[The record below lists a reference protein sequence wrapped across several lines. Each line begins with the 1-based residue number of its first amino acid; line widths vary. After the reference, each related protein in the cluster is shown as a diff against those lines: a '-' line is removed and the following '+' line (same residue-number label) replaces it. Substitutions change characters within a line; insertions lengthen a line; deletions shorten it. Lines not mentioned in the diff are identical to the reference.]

1 MTLKEIRVPGVQPVK
16 QGDQEL
22 LVFVVSAKT
31 LLDIGAVLRF
41 DDHPMGVN
49 RALVYNRVKQIAAG
63 MKSGK
68 VRILRDPIMGSLYGS
83 DGVEWVYDRKSK
95 TLIGYV
101 ETDKDNRTDGCFL
114 AIDDGQHRY
123 SAMEILGGDIIATW
137 QFTVIAGLEMERET
151 RIELFIQGEER
162 KRVSPRLVLSMQDA
176 MGAFGDE
183 KTATAYGAARLLNT
197 ASASPLKG
205 KIYFDQH
212 AKVPKGMVNVTSLMG
227 TLRYVVGAKS
237 RLRPLTREEQ
247 KTAILNL
254 FVAASE
260 QWSTHWGQSDKTLGK
275 RIGYLALLTLI
286 AKGGNFHSRLAGRHD
301 LDSFRAAFRFAR
313 GFRWEQ
319 PGVKEGKLNHNS
331 LAGMLD
337 EYIGVQIAASE
348 VGERDAS

>member
-1 MTLKEIRVPGVQPVK
+1 MALKEIRIKGVQVMK

-31 LLDIGAVLRF
+31 LLEIGAVLRF

-49 RALVYNRVKQIAAG
+49 RALVFNRVKQIAAG
-63 MKSGK
+63 MKSGNI
-68 VRILRDPIMGSLYGS
+68 RIMRDPVMGALYGN
-83 DGVEWVYDRKSK
+83 DGVEWVYDRKSG
-95 TLIGYV
+95 TLIGQI
-101 ETDKDNRTDGCFL
+101 ETDKDKRTDGCVL
-114 AIDDGQHRY
+114 AIDDGQHRF
-123 SAMEILGGDIIATW
+123 SAMEITGGDIIANW
-137 QFTVIAGLEMERET
+137 QFTVIAGLNMERET

-162 KRVSPRLVLSMQDA
+162 KRVSPRLILSMQDA
-176 MGAFGDE
+176 MGTFGDE

-212 AKVPKGMVNVTSLMG
+212 AKVPRGKVNVTSLMG

-260 QWSTHWGQSDKTLGK
+260 QWSAHWGQEDKTLGK
-275 RIGYLALLTLI
+275 RIGYLTLLTLL
-286 AKGGNFHSRLAGRHD
+286 AKGGNFHSRLGGRYD
-301 LDSFRAAFRFAR
+301 LDSFRAAFRFAK

-319 PGVKEGKLNHNS
+319 PGVREGKLNHNS
-331 LAGMLD
+331 LAAILD

-348 VGERDAS
+348 AGERDAT